1 MKDVFKEFK
10 PSSWAI
16 DNRTAV
22 YVITIIITLAG
33 LGTYFSLPKE
43 QFPEIKIPQIIVQT
57 FFPGTSPENME
68 NLVTKHL
75 EKQMKNLTGIKKV
88 TSNSFQDYSVVIAE
102 FNTNVQVDKAKQD
115 VKDAVDKAKTDLPKN
130 LPNQPEVKDIDL
142 SEVPILNVN
151 ISGNYDLNR
160 LKKYADRIKD
170 NIEAMKQIKRVDIVG
185 ALDREIQ
192 INMDMYK
199 MQAAGITFGD
209 VQNTVS
215 SENISATAGQV
226 SMDNQKRILSIKNE
240 FKTAAEIGNLI
251 IKSQQ
256 GKAVYLRD
264 IAVVT
269 DSFQEQKSFARLDGK
284 NVITMNVIKAKGQNL
299 IEASDNISA
308 LMKKMSGTELPKDLK
323 IVVTGDQSEKTR
335 STLTDLINTIIIG
348 FLLVTIILMFFMGV
362 TNALF
367 VAMSVPLSCAI
378 AFMVLPTIGFSMNM
392 VVLFSFLLA
401 LGIVVDDAIVVIEN
415 THRIFDNGKMPIAQA
430 AKYATGEVFL
440 PVLAGTATT
449 LMPFVPLAFW
459 PGIIG
464 NFLFYLPVTLIITL
478 VASLAVA
485 YIINPVFA
493 VSFMKPHDFD
503 HENDKPR
510 FVKKDGVRTILFLAV
525 AGICYLSGSIGV
537 GNFVIF
543 ILLFILLEK
552 FVFAKWIQAFQ
563 GKVWPA
569 FQNWYTRWLKRS
581 LKHTGIVVAI
591 TLGISVLAVFLNH
604 EYGPTPVFFPASQ
617 PNFTYV
623 YLNLPVGTD
632 QAHTNDVLLQLE
644 KRVNEAIIDPATHQR
659 YLCVKSVIANVTV
672 GAVDPNSGE
681 IGDFPNKGKIT
692 VAYEEYSKRHGESTV
707 AIMEKIRGAV
717 KGVAGAEITVDKESG
732 GPPVGKPIVIEM
744 TGDNLDSLVS
754 TSEQLKRYLTDKQ
767 IAGVEELR
775 SDFQAKNPEIVFDLD
790 RERMN
795 AEGISTYTVVNN
807 LRTAVFGTE
816 ISRFRDQNDDYPMTL
831 RVSGTQR
838 QNIDAIRNL
847 PIVYRDM
854 GMGGIIR
861 TVPISAFANVYYS
874 TTYGGIKR
882 KNEKRYISLSSNVIS
897 GYNPN
902 EVVANVKSEL
912 ANFKMPSGIS
922 MKMGGDQE
930 DQAETM
936 SFLGKAF
943 GIAMALIFLILILLF
958 NSISKTV
965 IILSEVVFSL
975 IGVFLGLGI
984 FKTPF
989 SIAISGIGIVALAGV
1004 VVRNGI
1010 LLVEFMDL
1018 MLAEGMGEMDAIIE
1032 AGRTRMT
1039 PVLLTAIAAILGLI
1053 PLAVGMNIDF
1063 ASLFTHFN
1071 PHIFFG
1077 GDSADF
1083 WAPLAWTM
1091 IYGLSFATFLTLILV
1106 PVMCLMSFRFKRW
1119 IKKLFTFKT
1128 VTPVQPLTYAGFWKR
1143 VSASLID
1150 GVIIEIFFLILVSL
1164 INMSVAE
1171 KTIMNMGLF
1180 ILYGSLM
1187 ESSKLM
1193 ATLGKNAM
1201 GIIVTDMDGNR
1212 LTFGKALIRRL
1223 SKYISFIILC
1233 IGYLM
1238 MIWDKKK
1245 QTLHDKIAGTVVVK
1259 GITE

>member
-1 MKDVFKEFK
+1 MKDAFKEFK

-22 YVITIIITLAG
+22 YIITIFITLAG
-33 LGTYFSLPKE
+33 LFAYLGLPKE

-57 FFPGTSPENME
+57 YFPGTSPENME

-88 TSNSFQDYSVVIAE
+88 TSNSFQDYSVVVAE
-102 FNTNVQVDKAKQD
+102 FNTSISVDKAKQD

-142 SEVPILNVN
+142 SELPILNVN

-160 LKKYADRIKD
+160 LKKYADKIKD
-170 NIEAMKQIKRVDIVG
+170 NIEAMKQIKRVDLVG

-209 VQNTVS
+209 VQNTIS
-215 SENISATAGQV
+215 SENLSATAGQV
-226 SMDNQKRILSIKNE
+226 TMGTQKRLLSIKNE
-240 FKTAAEIGNLI
+240 FKNANEIANVI
-251 IKSQQ
+251 VKSQQ

-264 IAVVT
+264 IAQVT
-269 DSFQEQKSFARLDGK
+269 DSFQEQKSYARLDGN
-284 NVITMNVIKAKGQNL
+284 NVITLNVIKAKGMNL
-299 IEASDNISA
+299 IEASDNIIA
-308 LMKKMSGTELPKDLK
+308 LMQKMQGTELPKDLK
-323 IVVTGDQSEKTR
+323 IVVTGDQSEKTK

-348 FLLVTIILMFFMGV
+348 FVLVTIILMFFMGV

-378 AFMVLPTIGFSMNM
+378 AFLVLPTIGFTMNM
-392 VVLFSFLLA
+392 IVLFSFLLA

-415 THRIFDNGKMPIAQA
+415 THRIFDNGKMPIAKA
-430 AKYATGEVFL
+430 AKIATGEVFL
-440 PVLAGTATT
+440 PVLAGTVTT

-464 NFLFYLPVTLIITL
+464 SFLFYLPVTLIITL
-478 VASLAVA
+478 VASLLVA

-493 VSFMKPHDFD
+493 VSFMKPHDID
-503 HENDKPR
+503 HDNDKPR
-510 FVKKDGVRTILFLAV
+510 FTKKDKVMAVIFLSIA
-525 AGICYLSGSIGV
+525 AIFYLSKSYGT

-543 ILLFILLEK
+543 LYLFILLEK
-552 FVFAKWIQAFQ
+552 FVFSKWIHTFQ
-563 GKVWPA
+563 KRIWPA
-569 FQNWYTRWLKRS
+569 FQTWYARVLKRALS
-581 LKHTGIVVAI
+581 TGGMAVVVVSTFLIFILSIVLFIV
-591 TLGISVLAVFLNH
+591 H
-604 EYGPTPVFFPASQ
+604 GPTPVFFPDSQ

-632 QAHTNDVLLQLE
+632 QAHTNDVLLGIE
-644 KRVNEAIIDPATHQR
+644 KKVNAAIIDPKTGKR
-659 YLCVKSVIANVTV
+659 FISIKSEIANVTV

-681 IGDFPNKGKIT
+681 IGDFPNKGKVT
-692 VAYEEYSKRHGESTV
+692 VAYEEYSKRHGESTT
-707 AIMEKIRGAV
+707 AIMEKIRKAV
-717 KGVAGAEITVDKESG
+717 KGIAGAEITVDKEG
-732 GPPVGKPIVIEM
+732 NGPPLAKPVVIEM

-754 TSEQLKRYLTDKQ
+754 TSERLKRFIDDKQ

-775 SDFQAKNPEIVFDLD
+775 GDFQAKNPEIVFELD

-795 AEGISTYTVVNN
+795 AEGISTATVVNN

-831 RVSGTQR
+831 RVSGNQR
-838 QNIDAIRNL
+838 QDIDAVRNM
-847 PIVYRDM
+847 PIVFRDM
-854 GMGGIIR
+854 AMNGQIR
-861 TVPISAFANVYYS
+861 TVPISSFANVYYS

-897 GYNPN
+897 GFNPN
-902 EVVANVKSEL
+902 EVVAAVQGEL
-912 ANFKMPSGIS
+912 NNFKASSGIII
-922 MKMGGDQE
+922 KMGGQQE
-930 DQAETM
+930 DQAETTG
-936 SFLGKAF
+936 FLGKAF
-943 GIAMALIFLILILLF
+943 GIAMAMIFLILILLF
-958 NSISKTV
+958 NSISKTI

-975 IGVFLGLGI
+975 IGVFLGMGI

-1018 MLAEGMGEMDAIIE
+1018 MLAEGMNEVDAIIE

-1063 ASLFTHFN
+1063 ASLFSHLN

-1106 PVMCLMSFRFKRW
+1106 PVMCLLSFRFKR
-1119 IKKLFTFKT
+1119 F
-1128 VTPVQPLTYAGFWKR
+1128 VKR
-1143 VSASLID
+1143 VSSRA
-1150 GVIIEIFFLILVSL
+1150 
-1164 INMSVAE
+1164 
-1171 KTIMNMGLF
+1171 
-1180 ILYGSLM
+1180 
-1187 ESSKLM
+1187 
-1193 ATLGKNAM
+1193 
-1201 GIIVTDMDGNR
+1201 
-1212 LTFGKALIRRL
+1212 KAAV
-1223 SKYISFIILC
+1223 
-1233 IGYLM
+1233 
-1238 MIWDKKK
+1238 
-1245 QTLHDKIAGTVVVK
+1245 Q
-1259 GITE
+1259 E